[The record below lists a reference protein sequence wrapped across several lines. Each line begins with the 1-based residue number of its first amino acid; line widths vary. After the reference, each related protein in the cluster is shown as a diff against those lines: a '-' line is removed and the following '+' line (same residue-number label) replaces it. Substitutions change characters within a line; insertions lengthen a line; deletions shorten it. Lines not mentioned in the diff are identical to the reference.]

1 MAGGSLA
8 NGNQPPLADSNA
20 LPITAPHVHVIQ
32 TRSFAVQLAAVFV
45 LADEGLEGGAKRV
58 LAVHQA

>member
-1 MAGGSLA
+1 MKAS
-8 NGNQPPLADSNA
+8 
-20 LPITAPHVHVIQ
+20 
-32 TRSFAVQLAAVFV
+32 RSRARHPDAIIVEPGVQLAAVFV